1 MVLYQVWFDLLD
13 ILNRGEFGSCL
24 MEGQLSALK
33 KWTNEH
39 GKVIVKLKTDMG
51 MVKESLLDLKEIKEM
66 LKYLKKKY

>member
-1 MVLYQVWFDLLD
+1 
-13 ILNRGEFGSCL
+13 